1 MISDYYNLVNNYCY
15 FDCCLG
21 HSGKI
26 FKFAVGM
33 TIAMGLLEYLLFG
46 AWKVVKS
53 AYLQLK
59 KEKEQDS
66 DTQIIMN
73 DQELV

>member
-1 MISDYYNLVNNYCY
+1 MYWNQV
-15 FDCCLG
+15 

-33 TIAMGLLEYLLFG
+33 TIAIGILEYLLFG
-46 AWKVVKS
+46 ALKVVKS

>member
-1 MISDYYNLVNNYCY
+1 
-15 FDCCLG
+15 
-21 HSGKI
+21 
-26 FKFAVGM
+26 M
-33 TIAMGLLEYLLFG
+33 TIAMGFLEYLLFG

-59 KEKEQDS
+59 EGKEQNS

-73 DQELV
+73 DQELI

>member
-1 MISDYYNLVNNYCY
+1 MYWNQV
-15 FDCCLG
+15 

-46 AWKVVKS
+46 ALKVVKS

-73 DQELV
+73 DQELI

>member
-1 MISDYYNLVNNYCY
+1 MSIITVISIVAWVWNQ
-15 FDCCLG
+15 G
-21 HSGKI
+21 HIGKI

-33 TIAMGLLEYLLFG
+33 TVAMGLLEYLLFG
-46 AWKVVKS
+46 ALKVVKS

>member
-1 MISDYYNLVNNYCY
+1 
-15 FDCCLG
+15 
-21 HSGKI
+21 
-26 FKFAVGM
+26 M

-46 AWKVVKS
+46 ALKVVKS

>member
-1 MISDYYNLVNNYCY
+1 MYWNQV
-15 FDCCLG
+15 

-33 TIAMGLLEYLLFG
+33 TIAMGLLEYLLFS
-46 AWKVVKS
+46 ALKVVKS